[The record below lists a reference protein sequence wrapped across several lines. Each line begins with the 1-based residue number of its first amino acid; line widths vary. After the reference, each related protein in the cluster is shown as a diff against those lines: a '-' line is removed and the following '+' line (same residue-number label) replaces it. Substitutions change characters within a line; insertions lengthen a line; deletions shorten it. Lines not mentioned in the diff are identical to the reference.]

1 MTVTDARRKSVRS
14 ARAGD
19 SRLAAP
25 ASVGQRRIV
34 AVALDIAQPP
44 THTAGMRI
52 LGISFEGPGHW
63 PLALPPLLLIAFLGG
78 LFLLATQGQSR
89 LEMANVRVQRS
100 DLRERQLGELL
111 QLLLDAESAQRGFL
125 ISGDTGDLG
134 PYTRSAARSD
144 RLLNDIRVNYQGD
157 DASLTVVRHLR
168 LAVGKKLGELDA
180 SLALARAKGTPA
192 AMDLMRTGAGRRYM
206 EDIRADISVLRD
218 GEAAERRAATARWQS
233 DLQLSRWIT
242 GAGALLNMLLVLF
255 AARLVFLDM
264 RRRSE
269 QAAELQRQKASLE
282 QQVAERTAELTA
294 LSTHLQ
300 EISEQEKYALSRELH
315 DELGGL
321 LVSARMDLSWLEKKL
336 PVDDP
341 AVTQRF
347 RRIQESLTAGVNLKR
362 RVVEELRPTLL
373 DNMGLFA
380 ALRWQVKEACTRS
393 GLTCT
398 ERYPAE
404 ELHLLPPAAI
414 AIFRT
419 VQEALTNI
427 LKHAGATSFD
437 VEVETHEH
445 ELVLQISDDGRGL
458 SADRLKSLGSHG
470 LAAMRHR
477 IESLGGRFKISNLPG
492 GGALIAAR
500 VPLDKILDPARRT

>member
-1 MTVTDARRKSVRS
+1 M
-14 ARAGD
+14 
-19 SRLAAP
+19 RL
-25 ASVGQRRIV
+25 
-34 AVALDIAQPP
+34 
-44 THTAGMRI
+44 
-52 LGISFEGPGHW
+52 LGINFEGPGHW
-63 PLALPPLLLIAFLGG
+63 PLALPPLLLIAFLAG

-111 QLLLDAESAQRGFL
+111 AVMVDAESAQRGFL
-125 ISGDTGDLG
+125 ISGNDNDLR
-134 PYTRSAARSD
+134 PYARSLSRTD
-144 RLLNDIRVNYQGD
+144 LLLNEIRLNYQGD

-168 LAVGKKLGELDA
+168 LSVGKKLGELDS
-180 SLALARAKGTPA
+180 SLALAKAQGSA
-192 AMDLMRTGAGRRYM
+192 VAMDLMRTGAGRRYM
-206 EDIRADISVLRD
+206 EDVRADIDVLRS
-218 GEAAERRAATARWQS
+218 GEAAERRAATERWHR
-233 DLQLSRWIT
+233 DLRLSRWIT
-242 GAGALLNMLLVLF
+242 GAGALLNIILVLV

-269 QAAELQRQKASLE
+269 QAAELQRQKALLE
-282 QQVAERTAELTA
+282 EQVAERTAELTA

-321 LVSARMDLSWLEKKL
+321 LVSARMDLSWLERKL
-336 PVDDP
+336 PTDDP

-393 GLTCT
+393 GLKCT
-398 ERYPAE
+398 ERYPEE
-404 ELHLLPPAAI
+404 ELQLLPQAAI

-477 IESLGGRFKISNLPG
+477 IESLGGRFKISNLPS
-492 GGALIAAR
+492 GGALVAAR
-500 VPLDKILDPARRT
+500 VPLDRILDSARRT